1 MDKAEYRVMLDQMTA
16 LADAGDYAGA
26 LSIVE
31 KVDWRRVKSVRTLS
45 LVSEIYEENGRL
57 EDSLKILKLA
67 YKRGISKNVLYRLSS
82 TCAKLGDYKEAI
94 AYYREFDEVSPMDNS
109 KYILK
114 YEIYRAKGA
123 PIEDQIRVLE
133 DYKER
138 EYTEQWAYELATLY
152 SEAGMKKQCIETC
165 DDMILW
171 FSEGSYVTKAMEL
184 KKKYV
189 PLTAFQVKKYQDQ
202 MTYKAPEVPKWESQV
217 IDLESSIV
225 SNTDVEVKA
234 TPVEEES
241 ENVEKPEEATYSVPT
256 FEGAP
261 KVEPITPI
269 DPTRMQSQLA
279 DSIRAVFS
287 GMKKEADT
295 FAQEIEE
302 DVKIYQPTEADM
314 SGYEIKDLEPETVD
328 GVDKKAEAKPFVV
341 KEVKDDDQ
349 IEGQL
354 SFMDMQQP
362 EEFDL
367 EALIAETTSA
377 LAMEVA
383 SGEFEKTDD
392 KLEII
397 KEDEEIARKAAEE
410 EAARKAAE
418 EEAARKAAEEAR
430 KAAEEEAARKAAE
443 EEAARKAAE
452 EEAARKAAE
461 EEAARK
467 AAEEEAARKAAEEE
481 AARKAAEEEAARKA
495 AEEEA
500 ARNAAEEAA
509 RKAAEEETAR
519 LEAEEAA
526 RKMAEE
532 ETVRKVAEEVAK
544 EAALTSQI
552 YEKETDESLGLT
564 REFNFH
570 EELKKS
576 GSLVQAE
583 SAQVDPEID
592 SIDLD
597 DLARL
602 IQESV
607 AETSDKP
614 DITELDMAEVADA
627 VSEEVKEELALEF
640 PEEERIKYI
649 PVEPRPFTDKEKEIF
664 SYFTKI
670 PGMSQQITETIAD
683 VHNNAGDKTSRSG
696 NFLIIGRQRSGKT
709 KLYEAMVVAICNDL
723 GIEAAKMARII
734 GRDLNKKDPA
744 AIVAK
749 LSGGFLVIEGAGELS
764 EETVN
769 KLNRAMEFRT
779 DALVVVLED
788 EKADMYAM
796 LEKYPEFAEKFTTS
810 IKIPV
815 FTNDELVT
823 FAKTYANENGYRMDE
838 MGILALYTKIGDNQK
853 DSEPVTVGKVKEIMD
868 DAIEHANKGTRKLGR
883 RFSKNTTD
891 DERVLLLEKDFD

>member
-1 MDKAEYRVMLDQMTA
+1 VDKAEYRVMLDQMTA

-26 LSIVE
+26 LSIAD
-31 KVDWRRVKSVRTLS
+31 KVDWRRVKSVRTLT

-138 EYTEQWAYELATLY
+138 EYTEQWAYELAKLY
-152 SEAGMKKQCIETC
+152 SEAGMKKQCVDTC
-165 DDMILW
+165 DDLILW
-171 FSEGSYVTKAMEL
+171 FSEGSYVTKAIEL
-184 KKKYV
+184 KKKYA
-189 PLTAFQVKKYQDQ
+189 PLTAYQAKKYQEQ
-202 MTYKAPEVPKWESQV
+202 MTYKTPEVPKWESQV
-217 IDLESSIV
+217 FDYESQIV
-225 SNTDVEVKA
+225 SNTEAGIKGKTVE
-234 TPVEEES
+234 TI
-241 ENVEKPEEATYSVPT
+241 EKPEEAAYTVPS
-256 FEGAP
+256 FEAAP
-261 KVEPITPI
+261 KVEPIAPI
-269 DPTRMQSQLA
+269 DPARMQSQLA

-287 GMKKEADT
+287 GMNKEADT
-295 FAQEIEE
+295 FAEE
-302 DVKIYQPTEADM
+302 MEDDVKIYQPTEADM

-328 GVDKKAEAKPFVV
+328 GVDKKAVEKPFVV
-341 KEVKDDDQ
+341 KEVTDDDQ

-354 SFMDMQQP
+354 SFIDMQQP

-397 KEDEEIARKAAEE
+397 KEDEE
-410 EAARKAAE
+410 
-418 EEAARKAAEEAR
+418 
-430 KAAEEEAARKAAE
+430 EAARKAAE

-467 AAEEEAARKAAEEE
+467 AAEEEAVRKAAEE
-481 AARKAAEEEAARKA
+481 AARKAAEEAAQKA

-500 ARNAAEEAA
+500 VRKAAEEAA

-526 RKMAEE
+526 RK
-532 ETVRKVAEEVAK
+532 VAEEVAK
-544 EAALTSQI
+544 EAALASQI

-576 GSLVQAE
+576 GSLVQTE
-583 SAQVDPEID
+583 TVQEDPEID

-614 DITELDMAEVADA
+614 DITNLDMEEVAET
-627 VSEEVKEELALEF
+627 VSEEVKEELVLEF
-640 PEEERIKYI
+640 PEEERIKYV
-649 PVEPRPFTDKEKEIF
+649 PVEPRPLTDKEKEIF

-709 KLYEAMVVAICNDL
+709 KLYESMVVAICDDL

-891 DERVLLLEKDFD
+891 DERILLLEKDFD